1 MTCAT
6 YQKTGSSMKLAFC
19 IITVFAAFH
28 ANAAERSPEFDE
40 GRAYYAEGDFK
51 KAVVHLQ
58 LALKADPD
66 NADANYW
73 TAMAYQRLAD
83 IATPFGGK
91 YSSKA
96 RRYLSKAVLLSP
108 NRADYRLELFNHVL
122 DSADATH
129 SRPPRE
135 VGALLSVSESDPEFA
150 EMQRRLE
157 SASRQ
162 GFSVGFVLD
171 RLFLTAPRLAYDLS
185 NLPLSALLRCIT
197 PLEW

>member
-1 MTCAT
+1 
-6 YQKTGSSMKLAFC
+6 MKLAFS
-19 IITVFAAFH
+19 ILTASMAFH
-28 ANAAERSPEFDE
+28 ANAADRSPEYSE
-40 GRAYYAEGDFK
+40 GRAYYADGNFK
-51 KAVVHLQ
+51 KAVAHFE
-58 LALKADPD
+58 LALRADPD
-66 NADANYW
+66 DADANYW
-73 TAMAYQRLAD
+73 TGMAYQRLAD

-91 YSSKA
+91 YNSRA

-108 NRADYRLELFNHVL
+108 NRPDYRLELFNHVL

-135 VGALLSVSESDPEFA
+135 VGALLAISESDPEFP

-162 GFSVGFVLD
+162 GLFSAGVILD

-185 NLPLSALLRCIT
+185 SLPLSALLRCIT